1 METLLKDY
9 FKKYISV
16 SYYFN
21 IVDQILSMLENI

>member
-9 FKKYISV
+9 LKKYISV
-16 SYYFN
+16 SNYFN